1 MNDIKVMVRNNMMA
15 MDQRSH
21 VMGQDTT
28 SANMMVMLTR
38 ASKEFRGKM
47 PRKIRMKKINSWLW

>member
-1 MNDIKVMVRNNMMA
+1 MMA
-15 MDQRSH
+15 MDRRSH

-47 PRKIRMKKINSWLW
+47 PPKIRMKKINSWLW